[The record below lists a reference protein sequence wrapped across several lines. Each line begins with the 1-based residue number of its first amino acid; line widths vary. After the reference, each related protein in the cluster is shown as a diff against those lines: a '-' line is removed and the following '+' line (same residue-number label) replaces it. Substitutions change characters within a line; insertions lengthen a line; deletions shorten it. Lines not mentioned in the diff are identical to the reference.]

1 MRIVETTQNSDWP
14 VIISRVTG
22 VALLLAGVLLAAGL
36 CIAAPQVNPVPSIFD
51 PHSTPA
57 DSIRHLSFFVLT
69 VTGLIFLVVF
79 SLLSYVV
86 VKFRSRAADTERE
99 PAQVYGSA
107 QIELA
112 WTIIP
117 ILIVVVLFLATAR
130 VIHAIQDAPKPV
142 DAVEITAIG
151 HQFWWEF
158 RYPRLGVVT
167 ANELH
172 IPVSDP
178 SHPTPTFLKLLSADT
193 DHSFWIPQLAGKTDL
208 IPNRVNETW
217 LDPHETGLFLGQCAQ
232 YCGTQHAKM
241 LLRVYVDS
249 PEDFQLWVRAQ
260 QQPPNE
266 VVKEA
271 AGKRVFERTAC
282 LNCHA
287 INGTNGTGRFGPDLT
302 HLMSRRTIASGAAEN
317 NSQNLRLW
325 IKDPDAIK
333 PGSLMPAMKL
343 SDAELDA
350 LVRYLETLQ

>member
-1 MRIVETTQNSDWP
+1 MRIVETMQKADWP
-14 VIISRVTG
+14 AIISRVTG
-22 VALLLAGVLLAAGL
+22 AALLLAGVLLAAGL
-36 CIAAPQVNPVPSIFD
+36 CVATPQDNSVPSIFD
-51 PHSTPA
+51 PRSTPA
-57 DSIRHLSFFVLT
+57 DSIRHLSYFVLG

-79 SLLSYVV
+79 SLLTYVV
-86 VKFRSRAADTERE
+86 VKFRSRPADIQRE
-99 PAQVYGSA
+99 PAQVYGST

-142 DAVEITAIG
+142 EAVEVTAIG

-158 RYPRLGVVT
+158 RYPGLGIVT

-178 SHPTPTFLKLLSADT
+178 SRPTPTFLKLLSADT

-241 LLRVYVDS
+241 LLRVYVHS
-249 PEDFQLWVRAQ
+249 PEDFKVWVRGQ
-260 QQPPNE
+260 QQAANDDE
-266 VVKEA
+266 KEA
-271 AGKRVFERTAC
+271 AGRRIYERTAC
-282 LNCHA
+282 MNCHA
-287 INGTNGTGRFGPDLT
+287 IDGTNGTGRFGPDLT

-325 IKDPDAIK
+325 IQNPDAIK